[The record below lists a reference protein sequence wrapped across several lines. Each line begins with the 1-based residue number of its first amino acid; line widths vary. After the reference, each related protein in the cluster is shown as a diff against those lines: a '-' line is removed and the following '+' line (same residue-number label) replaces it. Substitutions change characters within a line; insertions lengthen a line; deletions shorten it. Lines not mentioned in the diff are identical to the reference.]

1 MSHGNMDN
9 DLIDQETCGLLVQL
23 VRQKFGT
30 KVEIVGMKLANR
42 RTDYA
47 VFLAT
52 LRFPSLEVVVKLAGP
67 RAPYPYPFD
76 RTAMFH
82 HLYVYTEAAYL
93 STLLVPGVCKA
104 YARALADTQQV
115 CKQLGI
121 PPLVDFDEYFQLRV
135 KW

>member
-1 MSHGNMDN
+1 MDN

-67 RAPYPYPFD
+67 RAPYPYPSSGAWSMQSL
-76 RTAMFH
+76 RQGTGRYSAGMQ
-82 HLYVYTEAAYL
+82 AAWH
-93 STLLVPGVCKA
+93 STPGG
-104 YARALADTQQV
+104 L
-115 CKQLGI
+115 
-121 PPLVDFDEYFQLRV
+121 
-135 KW
+135 